1 MCKHLKTNFGQIYVI
16 GCSHWVKFTKI
27 CKPPVFIFIRPTQ
40 TLRNMM
46 RKFLQFLFPAAL
58 TLNLCTGL
66 HTAAQNM
73 NENLLNDTVDVVSYS
88 INLSVVNLSSQ
99 QIQGMTEVRFT
110 TPLSNI
116 SYLPLALK
124 QLQVDSVKTDSYG
137 PLNYTHTADL
147 LHIQLGQPISA
158 GDTSLVR
165 IYYHGVPFHESWG
178 GFHFSGSY
186 AFNLGVG
193 FESIPHNLGKAWF
206 PCNDNFTDRAF
217 YEYRIRVEND
227 KLAVCGGLLRSVS
240 SMCDGTKEFYWKSD
254 RSLPTYLASVAVG
267 PYVMLSDTFP
277 GTEQDVPITWFVRP
291 QDTARVNGSFQNLKE
306 ITHIYETCFGPY
318 PFQRIGFTGTAL
330 GAMEHAENI
339 AYPNGSINGGLS
351 DEWLY
356 AHELSHMWFGNK
368 VTCSSDADMWL
379 NEGWARWCETL
390 YREHLYGEVQ
400 ARGNMRS
407 LAREVLRYA
416 HISEGGYLPLSPMP
430 SNLTYGTHV
439 YDKGGMVTHALRG
452 YLGDSL
458 FFNGIRAYLDEYAYQ
473 PASSYDLRDFL
484 SQYTNTDLTG
494 FFDFHVFGPG
504 FNHVSVDSFHVTPA
518 GSHFDVEVFVRQK
531 LKGAVIP
538 AENCRS
544 ELSFMSHDRIV
555 ETHTI
560 TFSGWQGSSV
570 FQLPFSPALVM
581 ADLYERNG
589 DATTDNYQTIRAT
602 GLYDFPDTYFKMD
615 VINPGDSAFARVT
628 HHWVAPDG
636 MLEPL
641 PGLTLSDYRYWSVE
655 GIFAE
660 GFQATGRFTYNRG
673 NALDNTL
680 ITSSADSL
688 VILFRPGA
696 GHEWQSVPFSRQGP
710 WQLGIIYVPNLRPGE
725 YTLAIWDEL
734 FVNAGDQEPGNVS
747 LLKIIPNPAADQTE
761 ILLNRPETGR
771 LTIHDSTGRTVYHKE
786 VSTGDKSIRVNI
798 SGFINGNYLVNFVSR
813 QGARHAARL
822 IIAR

>member
-1 MCKHLKTNFGQIYVI
+1 MQTGGFHFHPADTNF
-16 GCSHWVKFTKI
+16 T
-27 CKPPVFIFIRPTQ
+27 
-40 TLRNMM
+40 NMM
-46 RKFLQFLFPAAL
+46 RKSLQFFLLAAL
-58 TLNLCTGL
+58 TLYLCIGL
-66 HTAAQNM
+66 HAKAQKMGPTAM
-73 NENLLNDTVDVVSYS
+73 NDTADVVSYA
-88 INLSVVNLSSQ
+88 INLTVVNLLSQ
-99 QIQGMTEVRFT
+99 QIQGMTEVSFT
-110 TPLSNI
+110 TPLSSI
-116 SYLPLALK
+116 SHLPLTLK
-124 QLQVDSVKTDSYG
+124 QLQVDSVKSENDEL
-137 PLNYTHTADL
+137 LNFSHIADNL
-147 LHIQLGQPISA
+147 RIQLNQPLSA
-158 GDTSLVR
+158 GDTNMVR
-165 IYYHGVPFHESWG
+165 IYYQGVPFHESWG

-240 SMCDGTKEFYWKSD
+240 TMCDGTKEFYWKSD

-267 PYVMLSDTFP
+267 PYVMLTDTFP
-277 GTEQDVPITWFVRP
+277 GTEQNVPITWFVRP
-291 QDTARVNGSFQNLKE
+291 QDTSRVNGSFQNLKE
-306 ITHIYETCFGPY
+306 IAHIYETCFGPY

-368 VTCSSDADMWL
+368 VTCASDADMWL

-390 YREHLYGEVQ
+390 YREHLYGEST
-400 ARGNMRS
+400 ARDNMRS

-458 FFNGIRAYLDEYAYQ
+458 FFNGVRAYLDEYAYQ

-484 SQYTNTDLTG
+484 SQYTGTDLTG

-504 FNHVSVDSFHVTPA
+504 YNHVSVDSFHVTPA
-518 GSHFDVEVFVRQK
+518 GGHFDVEVFVRQK
-531 LKGAVIP
+531 LKGAELP
-538 AENCRS
+538 ADNCRS
-544 ELSFMSHDRIV
+544 ELAFMSNDRIV
-555 ETHTI
+555 ETRTI

-570 FQLPFSPALVM
+570 FQLPFEPALVM

-602 GLYDFPDTYFKMD
+602 GLFDFPDTYFKMD
-615 VINPGDSAFARVT
+615 VINPGDSAFVRVT

-636 MLEPL
+636 LLEPR

-655 GIFAE
+655 GIFPE

-673 NALDNTL
+673 NALDNNL

-696 GHEWQSVPFSRQGP
+696 GQEWQSVPFNRQGP
-710 WQLGIIYVPNLRPGE
+710 WQLGIIYVPNLLPGE
-725 YTLAIWDEL
+725 YTLAVWDEL
-734 FVNAGDQEPGNVS
+734 FVNAGSQEPGNTS
-747 LLKIIPNPAADQTE
+747 FLKIAPNPATYMTE
-761 ILLNRPETGR
+761 IILAKPEAGR
-771 LTIHDSTGRTVYHKE
+771 LTIHDSTGRVIYFRE
-786 VSTGDKSIRVNI
+786 VSTGDKSIRMNT
-798 SGFINGNYLVNFVSR
+798 SGFSNGSYLVNFVSA
-813 QGARHAARL
+813 QGKKYVARL